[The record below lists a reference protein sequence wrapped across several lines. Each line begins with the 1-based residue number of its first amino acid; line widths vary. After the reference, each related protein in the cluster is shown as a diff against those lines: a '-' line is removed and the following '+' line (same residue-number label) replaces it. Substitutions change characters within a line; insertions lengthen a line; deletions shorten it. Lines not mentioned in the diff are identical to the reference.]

1 MKKQLGFILKTNKN
15 YALLIIPFHFISS
28 SKYQKLQIKLK
39 KYYILNYRQ
48 EYIKGDIVLFDSK
61 KNKIY
66 IYYK

>member
-1 MKKQLGFILKTNKN
+1 MKKKLGFILKTNKH
-15 YALLIIPFHFISS
+15 YALLIVPFYYIH

-48 EYIKGDIVLFDSK
+48 EYIKGDIVLFDSV
-61 KNKIY
+61 KNKIF

>member
-1 MKKQLGFILKTNKN
+1 MKKQLGFILKSNN
-15 YALLIIPFHFISS
+15 YYAILIVPYYYIH
-28 SKYQKLQIKLK
+28 SKYQKIQIKIK
-39 KYYILNYRQ
+39 KYYILNYKQ